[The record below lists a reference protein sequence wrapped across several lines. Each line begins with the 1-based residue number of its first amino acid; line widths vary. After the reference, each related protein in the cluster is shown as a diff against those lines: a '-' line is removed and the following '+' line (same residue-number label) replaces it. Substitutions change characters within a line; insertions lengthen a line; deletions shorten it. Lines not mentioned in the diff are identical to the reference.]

1 VEDQL
6 GRKKSPTLTAAEHRI
21 MEVLWSKGSAT
32 VADVT
37 AAVGE
42 PALAYTTVLTTLRT
56 LERKG
61 YARHRVSGR
70 AFIYLPAVDRDAV
83 RRGVVGYVL
92 REFFDDSPRTLM
104 LNLLESERIDRDELA
119 RLRSMIDAA
128 AREER
133 RPG

>member
-1 VEDQL
+1 M

-21 MEVLWSKGSAT
+21 MDVLWAMETGT

-37 AAVGE
+37 AAVGD
-42 PALAYTTVLTTLRT
+42 PPLAYTTVLTTLRT

-61 YARHRVSGR
+61 YVRHKLQGR
-70 AFIYLPAVDRDAV
+70 AFVYLPAVDRDEM

-104 LNLLESERIDRDELA
+104 LNLLASERIDKDELQ
-119 RLRSMIDAA
+119 RLRTMIDSAA
-128 AREER
+128 GEEGR
-133 RPG
+133 RK

>member
-1 VEDQL
+1 M

-21 MEVLWSKGSAT
+21 MEVLWSMETGT

-37 AAVGE
+37 SAVGD
-42 PALAYTTVLTTLRT
+42 PPLAYTTVLTTLRT

-61 YARHRVSGR
+61 YVRHKVQGR
-70 AFIYLPAVDRDAV
+70 AFVYLPAVDRDEM

-104 LNLLESERIDRDELA
+104 LNLLESERIDKDELQRLRTMIDVATRDEGH
-119 RLRSMIDAA
+119 RK
-128 AREER
+128 
-133 RPG
+133 

>member
-1 VEDQL
+1 M

-21 MEVLWSKGSAT
+21 MDVLWALESGT
-32 VADVT
+32 VAEVT
-37 AAVGE
+37 SGVGH

-61 YARHRVSGR
+61 YVRHKVQGR
-70 AFIYLPAVDRDAV
+70 AFVYLPAVDRDEV

-104 LNLLESERIDRDELA
+104 LNLLESEHITQAELQ

-128 AREER
+128 SREEGR
-133 RPG
+133 RN

>member
-1 VEDQL
+1 
-6 GRKKSPTLTAAEHRI
+6 
-21 MEVLWSKGSAT
+21 LWALESGT

-37 AAVGE
+37 AGIGQ

-61 YARHRVSGR
+61 YVRHKVQGR
-70 AFIYLPAVDRDAV
+70 AFVYLPAVDRDEV

-104 LNLLESERIDRDELA
+104 LNLLESERLDRSELQ
-119 RLRSMIDAA
+119 RLRTMIDVAA
-128 AREER
+128 EEEGR
-133 RPG
+133 RK

>member
-1 VEDQL
+1 M

-21 MEVLWSKGSAT
+21 MDVLWSLATAT

-37 AAVGE
+37 AAVGQ

-61 YARHRVSGR
+61 YVRHRVSGR
-70 AFIYLPAVDRDAV
+70 AYVYLPAVDRDEV

-104 LNLLESERIDRDELA
+104 LNLLKSERIDRDELA
-119 RLRSMIDAA
+119 RLRTMIDSA
-128 AREER
+128 ARDEGR
-133 RPG
+133 RK

>member
-1 VEDQL
+1 M

-21 MEVLWSKGSAT
+21 MDVLWALESGT

-37 AAVGE
+37 ATVGQ
-42 PALAYTTVLTTLRT
+42 PPLAYTTVLTTLRT

-61 YARHRVSGR
+61 YVRHKVQGR
-70 AFIYLPAVDRDAV
+70 AFVYVPAVDRDEV

-92 REFFDDSPRTLM
+92 REFFNDSPRTLM
-104 LNLLESERIDRDELA
+104 LNLLESEHIDKNELQ

-128 AREER
+128 SREEGR
-133 RPG
+133 RK

>member
-1 VEDQL
+1 M

-21 MEVLWSKGSAT
+21 MDVLWALESGT
-32 VADVT
+32 VAEVT
-37 AAVGE
+37 SGVGQ
-42 PALAYTTVLTTLRT
+42 PPLAYTTVLTTLRT

-61 YARHRVSGR
+61 YVRHKVQGR
-70 AFIYLPAVDRDAV
+70 AFVYLPAVDREEV

-104 LNLLESERIDRDELA
+104 LNLLESEHITQAELQ

-128 AREER
+128 SREEGR
-133 RPG
+133 RN

>member
-1 VEDQL
+1 M

-21 MEVLWSKGSAT
+21 MEVLWSMETGT

-37 AAVGE
+37 SAVGD
-42 PALAYTTVLTTLRT
+42 PPLAYTTVLTTLRT

-61 YARHRVSGR
+61 YVRHKVQGR
-70 AFIYLPAVDRDAV
+70 AFVYFPAVDRDEM

-104 LNLLESERIDRDELA
+104 LNLLESERIDRDELQ
-119 RLRSMIDAA
+119 RLRTMIDAA
-128 AREER
+128 TRDEGHR
-133 RPG
+133 R

>member
-1 VEDQL
+1 M

-21 MEVLWSKGSAT
+21 MDVLWSLGTAT

-37 AAVGE
+37 AAVGQ

-56 LERKG
+56 LERKS
-61 YARHRVSGR
+61 YVRHRVSGR
-70 AFIYLPAVDRDAV
+70 AYVYLPAVDRDEV

-104 LNLLESERIDRDELA
+104 LNLLKSERIDRDELA
-119 RLRSMIDAA
+119 RLRTMIDSA
-128 AREER
+128 ARDEGR
-133 RPG
+133 RK

>member
-1 VEDQL
+1 M

-21 MEVLWSKGSAT
+21 MEVLWSLESGT

-37 AAVGE
+37 SSLGQ

-61 YARHRVSGR
+61 YVRHKVQGR
-70 AFIYLPAVDRDAV
+70 AFVYLPAVDRDQV
-83 RRGVVGYVL
+83 RRKVVGYVL

-104 LNLLESERIDRDELA
+104 LNLLESERIDQAELQ
-119 RLRSMIDAA
+119 RLRSLIDRV
-128 AREER
+128 AREEGR
-133 RPG
+133 RT

>member
-1 VEDQL
+1 M

-21 MEVLWSKGSAT
+21 MDVLWALDSGT

-37 AAVGE
+37 GAVGE
-42 PALAYTTVLTTLRT
+42 PPLAYTTVLTTLRT

-61 YARHRVSGR
+61 YVRHKVQGR
-70 AFIYLPAVDRDAV
+70 AYLYLPAVDREEV

-104 LNLLESERIDRDELA
+104 LNLLESEHIDKEELH
-119 RLRSMIDAA
+119 RLRTMIDAA
-128 AREER
+128 AREEAR
-133 RPG
+133 RK

>member
-1 VEDQL
+1 M

-21 MEVLWSKGSAT
+21 MDVLWALDAGT

-37 AAVGE
+37 AAVGQ
-42 PALAYTTVLTTLRT
+42 PPLAYTTVLTTLRT

-61 YARHRVSGR
+61 YVRHKVQGR
-70 AFIYLPAVDRDAV
+70 AFVYLPAVDRDEV

-92 REFFDDSPRTLM
+92 REFFNDSPRTLM
-104 LNLLESERIDRDELA
+104 LNLLESEHVDKSELQ

-128 AREER
+128 TREEGR
-133 RPG
+133 RK

>member
-1 VEDQL
+1 M

-21 MEVLWSKGSAT
+21 MDVLWALESGT

-37 AAVGE
+37 AAVGH
-42 PALAYTTVLTTLRT
+42 PPLAYTTVLTTLRT

-61 YARHRVSGR
+61 YVRHKVQGR
-70 AFIYLPAVDRDAV
+70 AFVYLPAVDRDEV

-104 LNLLESERIDRDELA
+104 LNLLASEHIDKAELQ

-128 AREER
+128 SREER
-133 RPG
+133 RS

>member
-1 VEDQL
+1 M

-21 MEVLWSKGSAT
+21 MEVLWTLQTGT
-32 VADVT
+32 VADVN
-37 AAVGE
+37 AAAGE
-42 PALAYTTVLTTLRT
+42 PHLAYTTVLTTLRT

-61 YARHRVSGR
+61 YVKHKVQGR
-70 AFIYLPAVDRDAV
+70 AYVYLPAVDREEV

-104 LNLLESERIDRDELA
+104 LNLLESEHIDKDELQ

-128 AREER
+128 AREEGR
-133 RPG
+133 RK

>member
-1 VEDQL
+1 M
-6 GRKKSPTLTAAEHRI
+6 GRKNSPTLTAAEHRI
-21 MEVLWSKGSAT
+21 MDVLWALESGT

-37 AAVGE
+37 AAIGQ

-61 YARHRVSGR
+61 YVRHKVQGR
-70 AFIYLPAVDRDAV
+70 AFVYLPAVDRDEV

-104 LNLLESERIDRDELA
+104 LNLLESERLDRSELQ
-119 RLRSMIDAA
+119 RLRSMIDTAA
-128 AREER
+128 EEEGR
-133 RPG
+133 RK

>member
-1 VEDQL
+1 M

-21 MEVLWSKGSAT
+21 MDVLWALESGT

-37 AAVGE
+37 AAVGQ
-42 PALAYTTVLTTLRT
+42 PPLAYTTVLTTLRT

-61 YARHRVSGR
+61 YVRHKVQGR
-70 AFIYLPAVDRDAV
+70 AFVYLPAVDRDEV

-92 REFFDDSPRTLM
+92 REFFNDSPRTLM
-104 LNLLESERIDRDELA
+104 LNLLESEHIDKNELQ

-128 AREER
+128 SREEGR
-133 RPG
+133 TK

>member
-1 VEDQL
+1 M

-21 MEVLWSKGSAT
+21 MEVLWALESGT

-37 AAVGE
+37 SAVGE
-42 PALAYTTVLTTLRT
+42 PHLAYTTVLTTLRT

-61 YARHRVSGR
+61 YVRHKVQGR
-70 AFIYLPAVDRDAV
+70 AYVYLPAVDRDEV

-104 LNLLESERIDRDELA
+104 LNLLASEHIDKDELQ
-119 RLRSMIDAA
+119 RLRSMIDTAA
-128 AREER
+128 KEEGR
-133 RPG
+133 RK